1 MPNRIAPQLVR
12 PTPTPPAGDCWV
24 HEIKHDGHRVVA
36 YLERGRVRLKT
47 RAGNDAT
54 ARFAPITDL
63 LAKLPV
69 RSAVL
74 DGETAVPDA
83 PGVTNLDLLDRALLG
98 RGGPLAIT
106 PLICSIATAGICAAA
121 RFRPCV
127 EEPRRTDLSPRFSP
141 GAGCAAR
148 SSRCGRVARSQ

>member
-1 MPNRIAPQLVR
+1 
-12 PTPTPPAGDCWV
+12 
-24 HEIKHDGHRVVA
+24 VVA

-74 DGETAVPDA
+74 DGR
-83 PGVTNLDLLDRALLG
+83 DR
-98 RGGPLAIT
+98 
-106 PLICSIATAGICAAA
+106 
-121 RFRPCV
+121 
-127 EEPRRTDLSPRFSP
+127 
-141 GAGCAAR
+141 GAGCARRHQPRSAR
-148 SSRCGRVARSQ
+148 PGAPRSRRAAALAELLKKVPDRILYSDDLAGDGAALFAKIGELGGSPAKPGD